1 MRSIDRL
8 VADRSAFAAAWER
21 APLLST
27 ELGGFDEVFGPDEA
41 QRLLA
46 AGLPAPTVRLF
57 RQGAT
62 LPADRVAR
70 PKRPNAGNHVRIAD
84 YGRVAR
90 HIAEGY
96 TLVLDEVQEYSPAV
110 AAFAA
115 GLAAETGYPVDCAA
129 FLTPPHSRG
138 VAPHADNVGLFM
150 RQVHGAKR
158 WRISAP
164 AEQWPARPWR
174 EGDPAEQVLDIVLEA
189 GQCLYL
195 PRGYVHVGETLDQSS
210 VHLAISVDTPAWGAM
225 LEAAVRAVAAEI
237 PELRE
242 PLPPAFAEVDRERLF
257 DERMAA
263 LTERLVK
270 TRWSDLAPRL
280 RARPAPP
287 APGELT
293 AVLDTPPT
301 VKEPTP

>member
-8 VADRSAFAAAWER
+8 VGDRTAFAAAWEHE
-21 APLLST
+21 PLLSGD
-27 ELGGFDEVFGPDEA
+27 LGGFEDVFGPDEA
-41 QRLLA
+41 QRMLA
-46 AGLPAPTVRLF
+46 AGLPAATVRLF
-57 RQGAT
+57 RAGES
-62 LPADRVAR
+62 LPADRIAR

-84 YGRVAR
+84 YRRVTR
-90 HIAEGY
+90 YVSEGY

-110 AAFAA
+110 AVFAA
-115 GLAAETGYPVDCAA
+115 DLAAETGYPVDCAA

-138 VAPHADNVGLFM
+138 AGPHADTVGLFM

-164 AEQWPARPWR
+164 AEQWPARRWQP
-174 EGDPAEQVLDIVLEA
+174 GDPAEPVLDIVLEA

-195 PRGYVHVGETLDQSS
+195 PRGYVHVGETGDQSS
-210 VHLAISVDTPAWGAM
+210 AHLAISVDTPAWGAL
-225 LEAAVRAVAAEI
+225 LEAAVRAVAGEI

-270 TRWSDLAPRL
+270 ARWSDLAPRL
-280 RARPAPP
+280 RPRPAPP
-287 APGELT
+287 APGEFT
-293 AVLDTPPT
+293 AVLDK
-301 VKEPTP
+301 KEPTP

>member
-21 APLLST
+21 APLLS
-27 ELGGFDEVFGPDEA
+27 EDLGGFDDVFDPAEA
-41 QRLLA
+41 QRLLVAGVPA
-46 AGLPAPTVRLF
+46 ATVRLF
-57 RQGAT
+57 REGRSV
-62 LPADRVAR
+62 PAERTAR
-70 PKRPNAGNHVRIAD
+70 PKRANAGNHVRIAD
-84 YGRVAR
+84 YGRVAKYV
-90 HIAEGY
+90 ADGY
-96 TLVLDEVQEYSPAV
+96 TLVLDEIQEYSPAV
-110 AAFAA
+110 AAFAS

-138 VAPHADNVGLFM
+138 VNPHADTVGLFM

-164 AEQWPARPWR
+164 AEQWPTKPWQP
-174 EGDPAEQVLDIVLEA
+174 GDPAEPVLDIVLEA

-195 PRGYVHVGETLDQSS
+195 PRGYVHVGETGDQSS
-210 VHLAISVDTPAWGAM
+210 AHLAISVDTPAWGAL
-225 LEAAVRAVAAEI
+225 LEAAVRAVAGEI

-270 TRWSDLAPRL
+270 ARWSDLAPRL
-280 RARPAPP
+280 RPRPAPP
-287 APGELT
+287 APGEFT
-293 AVLDTPPT
+293 AVLDK
-301 VKEPTP
+301 KEPTP